1 VTAAIWVNGVIADT
15 IAVADRGLQYGDG
28 LFETIDCRE
37 GRPRFLALHLARLAR
52 GGRALAIVL
61 PPLEQLDRELRNAA
75 GLSREPCI
83 LKLIVTR
90 GASARG
96 YAPPAGAVPNRI
108 LWRIP
113 ASPAPETAP
122 LCESLG
128 ISSMVF
134 AQSPR
139 LAGFKHLNRLE
150 QVLARAELSAT
161 DDDEALMLRED
172 GAVVSATAANLFVL
186 RNGQLRTPLIDLAG
200 IRGIT
205 REVVLRE
212 ARVLGIEAIEA
223 RLTLADVAGAEEIFL
238 TSSRIGVWPVARLR
252 GIALPLPVVGL
263 RLRQH
268 IAALCD

>member
-1 VTAAIWVNGVIADT
+1 MTTAIWVNGVIADT

-52 GGRALAIVL
+52 GSRALAIVL

-90 GASARG
+90 GVSARG

-113 ASPAPETAP
+113 ASPDTAP
-122 LCESLG
+122 LCASLG
-128 ISSMVF
+128 ISSMVL

-161 DDDEALMLRED
+161 DDDEAIMLRED

-238 TSSRIGVWPVARLR
+238 TSSRVGIWPVARLR
-252 GIALPLPVVGL
+252 GIALPSPVVGL